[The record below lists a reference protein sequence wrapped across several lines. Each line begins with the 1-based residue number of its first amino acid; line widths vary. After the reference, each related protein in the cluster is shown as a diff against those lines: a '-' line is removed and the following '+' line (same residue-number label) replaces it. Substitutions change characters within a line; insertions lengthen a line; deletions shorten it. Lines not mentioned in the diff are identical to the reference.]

1 MSIFKR
7 KRKEGLSYGEESNMV
22 SYRRE
27 IKIGLFLGIGLLIL
41 ALFIFVVGD
50 FSNLFRKEG
59 YTLYTYFSSVSG
71 LEKKTVVRLA
81 GVKVGH
87 VEEIRL
93 KGNQA
98 EVELAINPDV
108 EINEDS
114 TATLASLGLLGEKFI
129 EIIPGK
135 EKNLAQPGD
144 TIGSLPP
151 VGFDQLGMML
161 ASLGDEIKETSRT
174 LRELLG
180 EEETRTN
187 IKETFQNV
195 SLFSSELNDF
205 LKQNRSGITRSL
217 EKSSEVM
224 DNFDQKVEAVSKNLD
239 ELILLLKETV
249 DENRGSLKENFEGI
263 KKLLSKTEESLRLL
277 NETLEKL
284 NKGEGTLG
292 RLIQDPELIQK
303 TEETVNDIQKIVKP
317 VSSLRVNMG
326 LRTEYFAK
334 SELFRGTLSIALW
347 PSSNKFVLAQIVHD
361 PWQDKFTYSAQGGLR
376 WGAFAPRAGILES
389 EFGIGLDFYTFNDR
403 LVFTLE
409 GFDFN
414 REPRPRF
421 RAWTSFLAARY
432 IHFLLGWDDFTL
444 SEKREIYFGLK
455 FGF

>member
-1 MSIFKR
+1 MKR
-7 KRKEGLSYGEESNMV
+7 KRKEDISCAEGTRLASYKQ
-22 SYRRE
+22 E
-27 IKIGLFLGIGLLIL
+27 IKIGLFLGIGLVIL

-50 FSNLFRKEG
+50 LSNLFQKKG
-59 YTLYTYFSSVSG
+59 YTLYAYFQSVSG

-81 GVKVGH
+81 GVKVGA
-87 VEEIRL
+87 VEDIRL
-93 KGNQA
+93 KENQA
-98 EVELAINPDV
+98 EVEMSINS
-108 EINEDS
+108 EIEISKDA

-135 EKNLAQPGD
+135 GKEIAQPGD
-144 TIGSLPP
+144 TIGSLPS
-151 VGFDQLGMML
+151 VGFDQLGMTL
-161 ASLGDEIKETSRT
+161 ASIGDEIKETSRS

-187 IKETFQNV
+187 LKEIFQNI

-205 LKQNRSGITRSL
+205 LQQNRNSISRGL

-224 DNFDQKVEAVSKNLD
+224 DNFDQKVEGISENID
-239 ELILLLKETV
+239 ELIHLLKETV
-249 DENRGSLKENFEGI
+249 EENRGNLKENFQAI
-263 KKLLSKTEESLRLL
+263 KELLSKTEESLRLL
-277 NETLEKL
+277 NEALEKL

-292 RLIQDPELIQK
+292 KLIQDPELIQK
-303 TEETVNDIQKIVKP
+303 TEETVNEIQKVVRPI
-317 VSSLRVNMG
+317 SSLRFKMG
-326 LRTEYFAK
+326 LRTEYFARSDLLK
-334 SELFRGTLSIALW
+334 GTLNLAIW
-347 PSSNKFVLAQIVHD
+347 PSSDKFVLAQIVHD
-361 PWQDKFTYSAQGGLR
+361 PWQDRFTYSAQGGLR

-389 EFGIGLDFYTFNDR
+389 EFGVGLDLYTLNDR

-421 RAWTSFLAARY
+421 RAWTSFLATRY

-444 SEKREIYFGLK
+444 SEKRELYIGLR

>member
-1 MSIFKR
+1 
-7 KRKEGLSYGEESNMV
+7 
-22 SYRRE
+22 
-27 IKIGLFLGIGLLIL
+27 
-41 ALFIFVVGD
+41 
-50 FSNLFRKEG
+50 
-59 YTLYTYFSSVSG
+59 
-71 LEKKTVVRLA
+71 
-81 GVKVGH
+81 
-87 VEEIRL
+87 
-93 KGNQA
+93 
-98 EVELAINPDV
+98 
-108 EINEDS
+108 
-114 TATLASLGLLGEKFI
+114 
-129 EIIPGK
+129 
-135 EKNLAQPGD
+135 
-144 TIGSLPP
+144 
-151 VGFDQLGMML
+151 
-161 ASLGDEIKETSRT
+161 
-174 LRELLG
+174 
-180 EEETRTN
+180 
-187 IKETFQNV
+187 
-195 SLFSSELNDF
+195 
-205 LKQNRSGITRSL
+205 
-217 EKSSEVM
+217 M
-224 DNFDQKVEAVSKNLD
+224 DNFDQKVEAVSRNLD

-414 REPRPRF
+414 REPRPHF
-421 RAWTSFLAARY
+421 RVWTSFLAARY